1 MKSFGF
7 GVQVLLAANG
17 AVNAASVEYRQAA
30 PAYSPPVTGPR
41 YGTAPWLPKVGQR
54 IQVIL
59 DRRVMQ
65 LDPEA
70 ALIPNSAEIW
80 DLDLL
85 DTPKETFDILH
96 AHGKRIFCYMSAG
109 GSESWRADF
118 NQINPADLGDNMPKW
133 KGEKYLNLNSP
144 TVWQFMQ
151 RRIRMAYDK
160 GCDAIDPDNLGML
173 NEPRVYLADNSRSF
187 Q

>member
-1 MKSFGF
+1 MRNFGF
-7 GVQVLLAANG
+7 GAQLLLAAAG
-17 AVNAASVEYRQAA
+17 TAVDAQYQQQG
-30 PAYSPPVTGPR
+30 YSAPVTGPR
-41 YGTAPWLPKVGQR
+41 YGTPPWLPKVGQK

-59 DRRVMQ
+59 DRRVMK

-70 ALIPNSAEIW
+70 ALVPNSADIW

-85 DTPKETFDILH
+85 ETPKETFDILH
-96 AHGKRIFCYMSAG
+96 AHGKRVFCYMSAG
-109 GSESWRADF
+109 GAETWRTDY
-118 NQINPADLGDNMPKW
+118 NLINPADLGDNMPKW
-133 KGEKYLNLNSP
+133 KGERYLNLNSP

-173 NEPRVYLADNSRSF
+173 NEHEVNVAHRTRSF